1 LRCKKVKTG
10 PWDLEKDGA
19 RRAVLRMVPT
29 RSTWP
34 REGTTWRGAWR
45 AGWWAP
51 KYPYALSQISG
62 CPMIVVPVGI
72 CSQGL
77 PFGLQ
82 VLGPRW
88 EDERLLEIAHLFS
101 ELVTGFQRP
110 PGY

>member
-1 LRCKKVKTG
+1 
-10 PWDLEKDGA
+10 
-19 RRAVLRMVPT
+19 
-29 RSTWP
+29 
-34 REGTTWRGAWR
+34 
-45 AGWWAP
+45 
-51 KYPYALSQISG
+51 
-62 CPMIVVPVGI
+62 MIVVPVGI